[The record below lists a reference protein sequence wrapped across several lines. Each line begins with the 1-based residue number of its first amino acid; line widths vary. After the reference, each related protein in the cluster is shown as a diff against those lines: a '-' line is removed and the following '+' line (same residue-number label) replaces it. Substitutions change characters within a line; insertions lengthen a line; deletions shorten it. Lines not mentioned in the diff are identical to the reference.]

1 MKKQLRT
8 QFGKLRNSISAQDAK
23 TFSQQMTHALKNL
36 SDIQHADVIA
46 SFVSFKSEIDTT
58 AFNQW
63 VIDANKILLL
73 PKVDHSKNEIRFLQV
88 TSLESLKQG
97 AYGILEPDEIL
108 CKPYDPKH
116 IEVVITPGLAFDV
129 LGYRLGYGGGY
140 YDRLFN
146 LSTVKAMRIGVGYD
160 LQFTDALPHEVFDL
174 PVHYFVS
181 EAQIKTF
188 K

>member
-8 QFGKLRNSISAQDAK
+8 QFGKLRNALSPQEAK
-23 TFSQQMTHALKNL
+23 AFSQQMTNALKTL
-36 SDIQHADVIA
+36 SDVQHAHVIA

-63 VIDANKILLL
+63 VIDANKVLLL

-116 IEVVITPGLAFDV
+116 IEVVITPGLAFDA

-140 YDRLFN
+140 YDRLFHSN
-146 LSTVKAMRIGVGYD
+146 SVKALRIGVGYD
-160 LQFTDALPHEVFDL
+160 LQFTETLPHETFDL
-174 PVHYFVS
+174 PVHFFVS
-181 EAQIKTF
+181 ESQVRNYQ
-188 K
+188 